1 MNAYE
6 LGNLLAPVNALL
18 NATSGLILFAGWFA
32 IRRKRVEMHRRRM
45 QTAIV
50 ISAIFLVSYLV
61 RVTLTGTHKF
71 PELGFVR
78 VAYLFILA
86 SHTLLAMV
94 AFPLVIA
101 TFRMARKG
109 DFEMHRKLARITFPI
124 WAYVSVT
131 GFIVYL
137 MLYQL
142 APRLVSSATLP

>member
-1 MNAYE
+1 MNASE

-18 NATSGLILFAGWFA
+18 NATSGLLLFAGWFA

-45 QTAIV
+45 QAAIA

-61 RVTLTGTHKF
+61 RVALTGTHKF

-78 VAYLFILA
+78 IVYLFILS

-101 TFRMARKG
+101 TFRMAVKG
-109 DFEMHRKLARITFPI
+109 EFETHRKLARITFPI

-131 GFIVYL
+131 GFVVYL

-142 APRLVSSATLP
+142 APRLASSAALP

>member
-1 MNAYE
+1 MNAADV
-6 LGNLLAPVNALL
+6 GSMLAPINALL
-18 NATSGLILFAGWFA
+18 NATSGIVLFAGWFA
-32 IRRKRVEMHRRRM
+32 IRNKRVEMHRRRM

-50 ISAIFLVSYLV
+50 ISAIFLVTYLL
-61 RVTLTGTHKF
+61 RVALTGTHRF

-78 VAYLFILA
+78 SVYLFILS

-94 AFPLVIA
+94 ALPLVIV
-101 TFRMARKG
+101 TFRLARQG
-109 DFEMHRKLARITFPI
+109 NFEKHRKFARITFPI

-142 APRLVSSATLP
+142 APRLVSSAAAP

>member
-1 MNAYE
+1 MNASDV
-6 LGNLLAPVNALL
+6 GNLLAPVNALL
-18 NATSGLILFAGWFA
+18 NATSGLLLFAGWFA

-45 QTAIV
+45 QGAIV
-50 ISAIFLVSYLV
+50 VSAIFLVTYLL
-61 RVTLTGTHKF
+61 RVALTGTHRF

-78 VAYLFILA
+78 TIYLFILS

-101 TFRMARKG
+101 TFRLARKG
-109 DFEMHRKLARITFPI
+109 DFEKHRKLARITFPI

-131 GFIVYL
+131 GFLVYL

-142 APRLVSSATLP
+142 APRLVANGASP

>member
-1 MNAYE
+1 MNASE

-18 NATSGLILFAGWFA
+18 NATSGVILFAGWFA

-61 RVTLTGTHKF
+61 RVMLTGTHKF

-78 VAYLFILA
+78 VIYLFVLA

-142 APRLVSSATLP
+142 APRLVSSTTLP

>member
-1 MNAYE
+1 MNASDV
-6 LGNLLAPVNALL
+6 GNMLAPVNALL
-18 NATSGLILFAGWFA
+18 NATSGMLLFAGWFA

-45 QTAIV
+45 QGAIV
-50 ISAIFLVSYLV
+50 ISAIFLVTYLV
-61 RVTLTGTHKF
+61 RVGLTGTHKF

-78 VAYLFILA
+78 SVYLFILA

-101 TFRMARKG
+101 TFRLARKG
-109 DFEMHRKLARITFPI
+109 NFEAHRKLARITFPI

-131 GFIVYL
+131 GIVVYL

-142 APRLVSSATLP
+142 APLLVASSSLP

>member
-1 MNAYE
+1 MNASDV
-6 LGNLLAPVNALL
+6 GNMLAPVNALL
-18 NATSGLILFAGWFA
+18 NATSGMLLFAGWFA

-45 QTAIV
+45 QGAIV
-50 ISAIFLVSYLV
+50 VSAIFLVTYLV
-61 RVTLTGTHKF
+61 RVGLTGTHKF

-78 VAYLFILA
+78 SVYLFILA

-101 TFRMARKG
+101 TFRLAIKG
-109 DFEMHRKLARITFPI
+109 NFETHRKLARITFPI

-131 GFIVYL
+131 GIIVYL

-142 APRLVSSATLP
+142 APLLVASSSLS

>member
-1 MNAYE
+1 MNASDV
-6 LGNLLAPVNALL
+6 GNMLAPVNALL
-18 NATSGLILFAGWFA
+18 NATSGMLLFAGWFA

-45 QTAIV
+45 QGAIV
-50 ISAIFLVSYLV
+50 ISAIFLVTYLV
-61 RVTLTGTHKF
+61 RVGLTGTHKF

-78 VAYLFILA
+78 SIYLFILA

-101 TFRMARKG
+101 TFRLARKG
-109 DFEMHRKLARITFPI
+109 NFEAHRKLARVTFPI

-131 GFIVYL
+131 GIVVYL

-142 APRLVSSATLP
+142 APLLVGTSPSS